1 MSGHIEQIRKGYF
14 RVVVEAGRDPATGK
28 RKRIVRYVEGRKAD
42 AEELLAKLQ
51 VDYKEGNYVEP
62 NKITVGEWLDIWL
75 NQYKK
80 IDLKP
85 STWESYE
92 VIIRN
97 HLKPAIGALYLQDL
111 RPEHLQK
118 LYNDKVNEGKS
129 AQTIHHIHKV
139 IHSALDQAIKNK
151 LIINN
156 VSEAVT
162 LPKIK
167 RKEIKVLTIEEQEKF
182 LEVIKEDRLGPAFLM
197 LLGTGM
203 RRGELLAL
211 TWQDIDF
218 EKGTVFIRR
227 NMVWTKEGPVFQEP
241 KTEKSKRIIPL
252 PSAVLESLKKHRER
266 MFQEGF
272 YGLDKQVFCSA
283 TGTYIIPRNFN
294 RKYQELCKKAGIS
307 INLHALRHTFAT
319 RLLEAG
325 ENLKVVQELLGHA
338 RVSTTAD
345 IYSHVSQD
353 IKKEAVNKINDLLKL
368 GTETAPKK
376 GSGTT

>member
-51 VDYKEGNYVEP
+51 VDYKEGSYVEP
-62 NKITVGEWLDIWL
+62 NKITVGEWLDTWL

-80 IDLKP
+80 IDLRP

-97 HLKPAIGALYLQDL
+97 HLKPTIGALYLQDL

-118 LYNDKVNEGKS
+118 LYNDKINEGKS
-129 AQTIHHIHKV
+129 SQTVHHIHKV
-139 IHSALDQAIKNK
+139 IHSALDQAVKNK
-151 LIINN
+151 LITHN
-156 VSEAVT
+156 VSEATT

-167 RKEIKVLTIEEQEKF
+167 RREIKVLTIEEQEKF
-182 LEVIKEDRLGPAFLM
+182 LEVIKEDRLGPAFLT
-197 LLGTGM
+197 LLSTGI

-241 KTEKSKRIIPL
+241 KTEKSKRVIPL
-252 PSAVLESLKKHRER
+252 STTLLEVLKKHREN
-266 MFQEGF
+266 MFKEGH
-272 YGLDKQVFCSA
+272 YGADKAVFCST

-294 RKYQELCKKAGIS
+294 RKYKELCKKAGINV
-307 INLHALRHTFAT
+307 NLHALRHTFAT

-338 RVSTTAD
+338 KVSTTAD
-345 IYSHVSQD
+345 IYSHVAPEV
-353 IKKEAVNKINDLLKL
+353 KKEAIQKIEKIL
-368 GTETAPKK
+368 GTKWAPKK
-376 GSGTT
+376 DSGT